1 MLSRRKGS
9 RETDGYGGER
19 WLEHRARQADRQ
31 TGRHTDNG
39 GYWLTH
45 MGHTRS
51 YSDARNDK

>member
-1 MLSRRKGS
+1 MARTQSKTG
-9 RETDGYGGER
+9 
-19 WLEHRARQADRQ
+19 RQADRQ